1 MMANKRK
8 SIINEEV
15 IADLI
20 EKSYNNSFGIDL
32 KKFHF
37 SQKPRYANEKKLI
50 NEINENGRIIF
61 QDGISKEFEL
71 LNYKG
76 LNYLVGDQTAY
87 PCSDIIRIGNGL
99 NWLMCYALPNNN
111 KIIGETDIRKSGIIL
126 HYFSEIVSKFKTEED
141 FRRFLQAVEFSFS
154 ENLWFNKNNFI
165 LNHYRNV
172 KFWNKREKIDKIFGE
187 GLVSPRK
194 YLTYVLFKKENLK
207 TEKIIHSLL
216 RSLSYSTKAVI
227 SNEEFIS
234 FLGRLNFEE
243 IEEFFCL
250 DYLRIHAK
258 IDKISYTLLGDML
271 VINSGYTRK
280 YSDWDKKIYSSDE
293 IKNIFYSRLKNNY
306 RSLENHI
313 RQEKGFDE
321 VGSYVMEKHLL
332 NLLTIEFPL
341 YTIIS
346 QHSPKW
352 LNGQRFDI
360 FIKELNFAVEYN
372 GIQHFEPVDFFGG
385 IEGLART
392 QFLDTQK
399 REKALKNGVKIFEIN
414 YNQNFN
420 ESFSKLVSSLKEL
433 LQS

>member
-1 MMANKRK
+1 MYPPKQN
-8 SIINEEV
+8 NLN
-15 IADLI
+15 DLI
-20 EKSYNNSFGIDL
+20 ENSYKNNFGIDL
-32 KKFHF
+32 KRIHRSKK
-37 SQKPRYANEKKLI
+37 SQYGNEKKLI
-50 NEINENGRIIF
+50 KEINDNNRIVF
-61 QDGISKEFEL
+61 DDGISKKFEL
-71 LNYKG
+71 INFNG
-76 LNYLVGDQTAY
+76 LNYLVGDKTAY

-99 NWLMCYALPNNN
+99 NWIMCYALPNNN
-111 KIIGETDIRKSGIIL
+111 KISGETDIRKSGIIL
-126 HYFSEIVSKFKTEED
+126 HYFSEVVTKFNTEED

-154 ENLWFNKNNFI
+154 ENYWYNKNNFI
-165 LNHYRNV
+165 LNQYRNV
-172 KFWNKREKIDKIFGE
+172 KFWSKKEKIDQIFAE

-194 YLTYVLFKKENLK
+194 YLTYVLFKNENLK

-216 RSLSYSTKAVI
+216 RSLSYGTKAVI

-234 FLGRLNFEE
+234 FLGQLNLEE

-250 DYLRIHAK
+250 DYLRIHSK

-271 VINSGYTRK
+271 VINSGHTRK
-280 YSDWDKKIYSSDE
+280 YADWDRKIYSSNE

-321 VGSYVMEKHLL
+321 VGSYVMERHLL
-332 NLLTIEFPL
+332 NLLAIEFPL

-346 QHSPKW
+346 QYSPKW

-360 FIKELNFAVEYN
+360 FIKELNIAIEYN
-372 GIQHFEPVDFFGG
+372 GIQHFEPIDFFGG
-385 IEGLART
+385 IEGLAQT
-392 QFLDTQK
+392 QFLDHQK
-399 REKALKNGVKIFEIN
+399 REKSLKNGVKVFDIN

-420 ESFSKLVSSLKEL
+420 DSFSKLVFSLKEL

>member
-1 MMANKRK
+1 MADVLVCQCAN
-8 SIINEEV
+8 
-15 IADLI
+15 
-20 EKSYNNSFGIDL
+20 GI
-32 KKFHF
+32 
-37 SQKPRYANEKKLI
+37 
-50 NEINENGRIIF
+50 
-61 QDGISKEFEL
+61 
-71 LNYKG
+71 
-76 LNYLVGDQTAY
+76 
-87 PCSDIIRIGNGL
+87 C
-99 NWLMCYALPNNN
+99 
-111 KIIGETDIRKSGIIL
+111 
-126 HYFSEIVSKFKTEED
+126 
-141 FRRFLQAVEFSFS
+141 
-154 ENLWFNKNNFI
+154 
-165 LNHYRNV
+165 
-172 KFWNKREKIDKIFGE
+172 
-187 GLVSPRK
+187 
-194 YLTYVLFKKENLK
+194 
-207 TEKIIHSLL
+207 
-216 RSLSYSTKAVI
+216 TKAVI
-227 SNEEFIS
+227 SNEEFVS

-258 IDKISYTLLGDML
+258 IDKISYILLGDML
-271 VINSGYTRK
+271 VINSGHTRK